1 VADITLKR
9 GDRGRPIV
17 RRLTEVLVDGTTG
30 TSVEQPI
37 ILTGATVRLV
47 LKDQQTNTT
56 GGGACT
62 VTNAALGEVTYTTAT
77 ADTAQTRVWNLEYEI
92 TRSAT
97 DVETVPNEGYLTLAI
112 VDDLG

>member
-9 GDRGRPIV
+9 GDKGRPIV
-17 RRLTEVLVDGTTG
+17 RRLNEVLVDGVTG

-37 ILTGATVRLV
+37 SLTGATVRLI
-47 LKDQQTNTT
+47 LKDSQTNTT

-62 VTNAALGEVTYTTAT
+62 VTNASQGEVTYTTT
-77 ADTAQTRVWNLEYEI
+77 TTDTAQSRVWNMEYEI
-92 TRSAT
+92 TRSAS
-97 DVETVPNEGYLTLAI
+97 DIETVPNEGYLTLAI